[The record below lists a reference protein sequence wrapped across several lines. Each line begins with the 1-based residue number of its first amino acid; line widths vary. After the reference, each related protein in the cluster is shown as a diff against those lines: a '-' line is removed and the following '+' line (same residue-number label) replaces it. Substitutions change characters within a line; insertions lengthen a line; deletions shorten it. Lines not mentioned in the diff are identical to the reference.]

1 MGAKYPVKRPLKARV
16 VAEMFGVHTSTV
28 RRKMAQPRDEF
39 LAHSL
44 TRTQPWQALGMSRS
58 SWYAKG
64 KPAPPAQ
71 S

>member
-1 MGAKYPVKRPLKARV
+1 
-16 VAEMFGVHTSTV
+16 MFGVHTSTV